1 MGRVMLTRR
10 IAALVII
17 AFVSAVGWAT
27 AAQAGLVDEIKGRG
41 TLLVGVEGKAYGG
54 FMQTPGDGKLV
65 GHDPDLSGL
74 IAKQLGV
81 KLELVDTAWAGIVPA
96 LYAKRFDMI
105 LGGMTITKARSE
117 RVNFSI
123 PYADGSHIL
132 LTLANSPIKEV
143 NDLSGKTVASQL
155 GSASLN
161 FLKAL
166 EGELK
171 KNGKPGFAATKE
183 YENFPE
189 ATLDLD
195 NARIDGLLIPKPVAL
210 EFMGKKPGRFEI
222 AIQFPD
228 KRYFGAAIRKED
240 VDLLKVVNA
249 VIKKAKADGTLK
261 DLEIKWF
268 GAPMGDLPDSFT
280 PTE

>member
-1 MGRVMLTRR
+1 MFSRGV
-10 IAALVII
+10 IALVV
-17 AFVSAVGWAT
+17 AAYVSAAGWSS
-27 AAQAGLVDEIKGRG
+27 QARAGVVDEIKSRG

-54 FMQTPGDGKLV
+54 FMQTPGDGKLI

-74 IAKQLGV
+74 IAKHLGV
-81 KLELVDTAWAGIVPA
+81 KLELVDTAWAGIIPA
-96 LYAKRFDMI
+96 LFSKRFDMI

-117 RVNFSI
+117 RVNFSM

-132 LTLANSPIKEV
+132 MTLANSPIKET
-143 NDLSGKTVASQL
+143 NDLAGKTVASQL

-171 KNGKPGFAATKE
+171 KSGKAGFATTKE

-189 ATLDLD
+189 ATLELD

-210 EFMGKKPGRFEI
+210 EFMSKKPGRFKV
-222 AIQFPD
+222 AIEFPD
-228 KRYFGAAIRKED
+228 KRYFGAALRKED
-240 VDLLKVVNA
+240 TDLLEVVNA
-249 VIKKAKADGTLK
+249 VIKKAKTDGTL
-261 DLEIKWF
+261 LALQSKWF
-268 GAPMGDLPDSFT
+268 NASMGDLPDT
-280 PTE
+280 YAPTE